1 VPLCAAKHEVTI
13 MRKLAFAVAI
23 LALAAPAQAADF
35 VTDWS
40 ATIRNVMQQNGT
52 HPVHQA
58 NPGWSTRSMAMM
70 NTAIYDVFQAF
81 DRTHQPFLVDARA
94 LPGASLEAAVHQAAY
109 EALLDCY
116 PGERTMLDTVYNARM
131 AAIPDGVNKT
141 NGMNLGRSIAQAC
154 ITNRTG
160 DNATVI
166 TPYTPGAQPGQWRPD
181 PFNPG
186 QSAWGPGWG
195 TVHTFGI
202 PNTAD
207 FVNALPIIPSLNSP
221 AYADAFN
228 MVKNYGA
235 MGSTDRTSE
244 QTRIGLFW
252 AYDRPAMGPPPV
264 LFARNLEEIAAQ
276 TGNTPA
282 QNARLFAMAS
292 VAQAD
297 AATASWDAKFKYNFW
312 RPVAAIQEA
321 DADGNPG
328 TVADPSWRPLGAPG
342 NDPGSMNDDF
352 TPPFPA
358 WTSGHAT
365 MGGAWFKSI
374 ELFYGTNRF
383 DEIDGIVGNDVSYT
397 LTSEEAGGGTS
408 RDFTTFTQTGLLD
421 VGTENSPEGE
431 NGMSR
436 IYLGVHWIFDQRDG
450 IALGNNIANYVAANH
465 FQPIPEPSTLALAA
479 CAVLAATWAAAR
491 GRGSP
496 KRS

>member
-1 VPLCAAKHEVTI
+1 
-13 MRKLAFAVAI
+13 MRKLALAI
-23 LALAAPAQAADF
+23 AIFGAAASAEAADI

-40 ATIRNVMQQNGT
+40 ATIRKVMQQDGT

-81 DRTHQPFLVDARA
+81 DRTHKPFLVDTRA
-94 LPGASLEAAVHQAAY
+94 QANTSRDAAVHQAAY
-109 EALLDCY
+109 EVLLNCY
-116 PGERTMLDTVYNARM
+116 PGEKSMLDADFNARM
-131 AAIPDGVNKT
+131 AAIPGGVNKT
-141 NGMNLGRSIAQAC
+141 NGINLGSSIAQAC
-154 ITNRTG
+154 ITNRSG
-160 DNATVI
+160 DNSNVI
-166 TPYTPGAQPGQWRPD
+166 MSYTPGTQPGQWRGD

-207 FVNALPIIPSLNSP
+207 FVNALAPIPTLNSP
-221 AYADAFN
+221 AYTDAFN
-228 MVKNYGA
+228 MVKSYGA
-235 MGSTDRTSE
+235 MNSTVRTAE
-244 QTRIGLFW
+244 QTKIGLFW
-252 AYDRPAMGPPPV
+252 AYDRPSMGPPPV
-264 LFARNLEEIAAQ
+264 LFARNLEEIAEQ

-312 RPVAAIQEA
+312 RPVAGIQEA
-321 DADGNPG
+321 DADGNPA
-328 TVADPSWRPLGAPG
+328 TIADPTWRPLGAPG
-342 NDPGSMNDDF
+342 GDPLAMNDDF

-374 ELFYGTNRF
+374 ELFYGTNVY
-383 DEIDGIVGNDVSYT
+383 DEIDGIVGNDLKYS
-397 LTSEEAGGGTS
+397 LTSEEAGGGST
-408 RDFTTFTQTGLLD
+408 RDFSTFTQTGLLD

-436 IYLGVHWIFDQRDG
+436 VYLGVHWIFDQRDG
-450 IALGNNIANYVAANH
+450 ITLGNSIANYVAANH
-465 FQPIPEPSTLALAA
+465 FQAVPEPSTLALCG
-479 CAVLAATWAAAR
+479 CALAGIAWTAMR
-491 GRGSP
+491 RRKVG
-496 KRS
+496 